1 MIKYNYSEKVLI
13 YGLLIIWAF
22 ICLFPIFW
30 TVTTTFKIAPNVQRG
45 DILPWIDFVPRWKG
59 LRSLGLSPDTIFN
72 ESTVRDECL
81 KRFFNT
87 FIISTC
93 ASSLAV
99 FLGTTAAYGLSRF
112 NYKFGPMRNPDISFF
127 FLSQLILPPVVLA
140 MPVLILYREYIRYS
154 YKIFIR

>member
-1 MIKYNYSEKVLI
+1 MDGKTIMSKYKYSEKFII
-13 YGLLIIWAF
+13 YSLLLLWAF

-72 ESTVRDECL
+72 ESTVRDEFL

-87 FIISTC
+87 FI
-93 ASSLAV
+93 SSN
-99 FLGTTAAYGLSRF
+99 S
-112 NYKFGPMRNPDISFF
+112 PH
-127 FLSQLILPPVVLA
+127 
-140 MPVLILYREYIRYS
+140 
-154 YKIFIR
+154 